1 LLQPATAQELY
12 VDSCNTALLPADV
25 CCELGDCDS
34 DGSNRKFTVSKG
46 SCNSGDEVCYAVG
59 SQDGSAVIG
68 ENSCNGDNACTNAGL
83 EGDIIIGNNSCEGF
97 AACANLGSYSL
108 ARVGNGSCKCDD
120 CCGCLKHEA
129 GVYIPDN
136 SCNELE
142 TGSNGD
148 QCCKDASTTGSL
160 DTTTAPAFGDA
171 IKDYTLPAPDCSIT
185 ADRNVKCDF
194 TGIAPATGTL
204 ALSITG
210 YTECTGAATRSADI
224 SLPVATA
231 IAAGGEHSVTIELTT
246 ATLDLTAESS
256 EAFEFCLLTSLQ
268 DDSGKEVIYQGQKI
282 TATFTVDLD
291 FEVTGGIASE
301 EYNGFEEK
309 AVDKTYGVTAFQCD
323 INRNEITTSPALAI
337 GTTLFIC
344 LDSTDANTVIQTVE
358 TLVVSKTGV
367 TPSNVLNAN
376 TELQGEGTI
385 AVTIGTRPYVE
396 FFEDTTTNLEISGTV
411 TLADGVGR
419 RHLARILQSELL
431 EEFEL
436 QVELE
441 AVEDIESSANSAAF
455 GTAAIALLGATIVAI
470 M

>member
-1 LLQPATAQELY
+1 MVLAIMLDVGWVWRVTLKLGTAAVWVCIPATISDCHNLQELGMAP
-12 VDSCNTALLPADV
+12 VIV
-25 CCELGDCDS
+25 
-34 DGSNRKFTVSKG
+34 KI
-46 SCNSGDEVCYAVG
+46 AVG
-59 SQDGSAVIG
+59 A
-68 ENSCNGDNACTNAGL
+68 L
-83 EGDIIIGNNSCEGF
+83 EDQLE
-97 AACANLGSYSL
+97 
-108 ARVGNGSCKCDD
+108 
-120 CCGCLKHEA
+120 
-129 GVYIPDN
+129 VYIPDN

-210 YTECTGAATRSADI
+210 YTDCTGAAARSTDI
-224 SLPVATA
+224 SLPTGAATA
-231 IAAGGEHSVTIELTT
+231 NAAGGLHSVTIDLTT
-246 ATLDLTAESS
+246 ATLDLTAASS
-256 EAFEFCLLTSLQ
+256 EEFKFCLLTSLK
-268 DDSGKEVIYQGQKI
+268 DGTGNEVIYQGQKI

-344 LDSTDANTVIQTVE
+344 LDSTDANTVIASVA
-358 TLVVSKTGV
+358 TLEASKTGL
-367 TPSNVLNAN
+367 TSNVLNGN
-376 TELQGEGTI
+376 TEKQGEGTG

-396 FFEDTTTNLEISGTV
+396 FFKDATPLQISGTV
-411 TLADGVGR
+411 TLADSGGR
-419 RHLARILQSELL
+419 RHLARILQSELS

-441 AVEDIESSANSAAF
+441 AVEEIDESSANSS
-455 GTAAIALLGATIVAI
+455 TAATAAVALLGAIIVAI

>member
-1 LLQPATAQELY
+1 MNSSSTFFSTCLLLVVMIHALLLQSATAQITTTTPP
-12 VDSCNTALLPADV
+12 SP
-25 CCELGDCDS
+25 S
-34 DGSNRKFTVSKG
+34 P
-46 SCNSGDEVCYAVG
+46 
-59 SQDGSAVIG
+59 
-68 ENSCNGDNACTNAGL
+68 TNAPPPLPFGQNIKTYTL
-83 EGDIIIGNNSCEGF
+83 
-97 AACANLGSYSL
+97 L
-108 ARVGNGSCKCDD
+108 APVC
-120 CCGCLKHEA
+120 
-129 GVYIPDN
+129 
-136 SCNELE
+136 
-142 TGSNGD
+142 
-148 QCCKDASTTGSL
+148 STTAE
-160 DTTTAPAFGDA
+160 D
-171 IKDYTLPAPDCSIT
+171 
-185 ADRNVKCDF
+185 NVKCDF
-194 TGIAPATGTL
+194 TGIAPATGNL
-204 ALSITG
+204 AFSVTA
-210 YTECTGAATRSADI
+210 YTDCTGAAEVGV
-224 SLPVATA
+224 SLSTGATTATA
-231 IAAGGEHSVTIELTT
+231 VDGAHSVTIDIATT
-246 ATLDLTAESS
+246 TDLTVESS
-256 EAFEFCLLTSLQ
+256 EEFKFCLLTSLK
-268 DDSGKEVIYQGQKI
+268 DDNGQEMFYQGQKI
-282 TATFTVDLD
+282 SATFNTDGNFAFGSIDSVQFD
-291 FEVTGGIASE
+291 GISGVAD
-301 EYNGFEEK
+301 NI
-309 AVDKTYGVTAFQCD
+309 DKTFGVSAKRCD
-323 INRNEITTSPALAI
+323 IDRNEITSPALAI